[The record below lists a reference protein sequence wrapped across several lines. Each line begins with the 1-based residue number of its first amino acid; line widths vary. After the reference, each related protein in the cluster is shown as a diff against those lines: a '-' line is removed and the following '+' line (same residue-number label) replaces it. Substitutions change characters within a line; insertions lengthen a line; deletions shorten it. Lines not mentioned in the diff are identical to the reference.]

1 MSRSKRILD
10 LVNQGVLQEKVPVT
24 VTGIQICSRQKRK
37 RNESPL
43 PEEFHEE
50 LIQLQDLLG
59 DVFSENLVE
68 DNISD
73 AQDSYCQEILTQ
85 AAPEITKTAKFE
97 SPDSFN
103 KNNLT
108 QNIYNKSF
116 KITQSFSSSTTDDKR
131 NTRSNDKLK
140 QIYTNPIQSP
150 IPLHDKISNNE
161 HITQNDDTLKEARA
175 LFMQSPTTLHNE
187 EGDDEQHTQID
198 ETHTTPMPSPIQIHK
213 ENCEIQFCASCVENF
228 VLQDIYEN
236 INTPSE
242 YDFLSNIPTPS
253 STTSLRKKTYKTDKG
268 KKRLVHKDRWVTVQ
282 RKQKKNTGQEFV
294 NKKGKVIEKKQLK
307 DPCSEKCR
315 LKCREK
321 ITHEDRLRIFNYF
334 WQLGYKQRHWEFVIK
349 YTKKCPKRRQTTE
362 ITKHNRQN
370 TFQYFLLDAEKKA
383 VKVCKTMFLNT
394 ISLSER
400 VVTTA
405 WKKYDGNTVI
415 EEDKR
420 GHYVHNKRVYNDEM
434 IRSVFDH
441 YREIVYQ
448 NFNLALHRP
457 KKDKCD
463 VCHAFENKSAPTDEE
478 RNVFAKHLARK
489 RRARELK
496 KADKNDAA
504 ANNKVVAAT
513 FDFQKVL
520 VTPYGDVSV
529 LYYKRRLAT
538 LNFTVFDLASKIGTC
553 YMWHDGIAKRGSIEV
568 SSCLLNFI
576 KHYVEKGVTDFRFW
590 SDNCSGQNR
599 NRIVF
604 SLYLFAAKTFGVTV
618 THRFLEKGHT
628 QNEGDSVHATVE
640 RSCRHKTIWV
650 PEEWYCLARWAKSE
664 GDPYIIKEMK
674 QEEIFDFKAFLA
686 NKNWTKNTANEK
698 VTWTSVR
705 EVKVTAQ
712 QYDRIEYKYDLNDE
726 PSTIIVIRAST
737 RNKKR
742 LATEFE
748 LFRAYDAP
756 LPINKDKYRDLTDL
770 CRAGIVP
777 DRYHSFYF
785 SLSHTV
791 NANINN
797 EDVDSD

>member
-85 AAPEITKTAKFE
+85 AAPEITKTA
-97 SPDSFN
+97 N
-103 KNNLT
+103 
-108 QNIYNKSF
+108 
-116 KITQSFSSSTTDDKR
+116 STTDDKR

-198 ETHTTPMPSPIQIHK
+198 ETHTTPMPSPNSKYTRKIVK
-213 ENCEIQFCASCVENF
+213 TSF
-228 VLQDIYEN
+228 VPLV
-236 INTPSE
+236 
-242 YDFLSNIPTPS
+242 
-253 STTSLRKKTYKTDKG
+253 LRKKTYKTDKG

-513 FDFQKVL
+513 FDFQKL
-520 VTPYGDVSV
+520 
-529 LYYKRRLAT
+529 
-538 LNFTVFDLASKIGTC
+538 
-553 YMWHDGIAKRGSIEV
+553 
-568 SSCLLNFI
+568 
-576 KHYVEKGVTDFRFW
+576 KH
-590 SDNCSGQNR
+590 S
-599 NRIVF
+599 
-604 SLYLFAAKTFGVTV
+604 GVTV